1 MWWRT
6 GREYDSD
13 AYLAGGGS
21 ITTRT
26 TISLPDDLVSD
37 IDRLVGPR
45 GRSGFLARAAQ
56 HELKRER
63 LRTALD
69 AARGAMVGTPGWR
82 TADEIIGFVDGL
94 RSEDRDP
101 WADEAGD
108 GGRG

>member
-1 MWWRT
+1 M
-6 GREYDSD
+6 
-13 AYLAGGGS
+13 
-21 ITTRT
+21 TTRT

-63 LRTALD
+63 LRLALD

-82 TADEIIGFVDGL
+82 TADEIIEFVDGL

-101 WADEAGD
+101 WTEQHSDT
-108 GGRG
+108 RRT